1 MTRAHTIGRFGG
13 KRLAAQPASSAMPE
27 STSPEPTSFEPQ
39 PIVFVV
45 DDDPDIR
52 ESLTTLL
59 NTANL
64 PVRSFA
70 SAESFLRAYAP
81 EQPGVLLLDMRMPG
95 MDGLEVQNE
104 LARRNA
110 PIPILFITA
119 HGEVS
124 TAVQAMRSGA
134 VDFLEKPYRP
144 EDLLERIQKSLEID
158 RANRSRL
165 TEREEVARRMKRL
178 TPRENEVLALVV
190 RGKSS
195 KEVAQLLG
203 ISRKTVDVHRANI
216 LSKLEAGS
224 LPELMRRALVF
235 FQPEH
240 PIKLPNAPTL
250 DE

>member
-1 MTRAHTIGRFGG
+1 MTEH
-13 KRLAAQPASSAMPE
+13 Q
-27 STSPEPTSFEPQ
+27 SFEPQ
-39 PIVFVV
+39 PIVFIV

-52 ESLTTLL
+52 ESLTALL

-70 SAESFLRAYAP
+70 TAEEFLASYAP

-95 MDGLEVQNE
+95 MDGLEVQQE
-104 LARRNA
+104 LARRKA

-124 TAVQAMRSGA
+124 TAVQAMRGGA
-134 VDFLEKPYRP
+134 IDFLEKPFRP
-144 EDLLERIQKSLEID
+144 EELLERIQASLEMD
-158 RANRSRL
+158 RSNRARL
-165 TEREEVARRMKRL
+165 TEREEIARRMERL
-178 TPRENEVLALVV
+178 TPRENEVLGLVV

-195 KEVAQLLG
+195 KEIAELLG

-224 LPELMRRALVF
+224 LPELMRRALIY

-240 PIKLPNAPTL
+240 PVKLPGAPAL
-250 DE
+250 ED